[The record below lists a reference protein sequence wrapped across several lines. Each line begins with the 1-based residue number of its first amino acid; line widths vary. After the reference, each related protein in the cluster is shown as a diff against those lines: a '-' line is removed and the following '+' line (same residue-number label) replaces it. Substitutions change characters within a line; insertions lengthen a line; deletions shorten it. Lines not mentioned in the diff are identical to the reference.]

1 MSMPTQMCGPPSEG
15 GMEESISPE
24 RPEPQPM
31 SRIRDGGSRA
41 RSSRA
46 RWVISDWMVLMR
58 EEVVYLRDSES
69 L

>member
-1 MSMPTQMCGPPSEG
+1 ML
-15 GMEESISPE
+15 ESISPE

-31 SRIRDGGSRA
+31 SRTRDGDVRERRERA
-41 RSSRA
+41 RC
-46 RWVISDWMVLMR
+46 VMLDWMFWMR

>member
-1 MSMPTQMCGPPSEG
+1 MSIPIQVCGPPSSSG
-15 GMEESISPE
+15 TEERISPE

-31 SRIRDGGSRA
+31 SRIRDGEVRSRRERA
-41 RSSRA
+41 RL
-46 RWVISDWMVLMR
+46 VMEDWMVWIR

>member
-1 MSMPTQMCGPPSEG
+1 MSMPTQMCGPPSDGSTLER
-15 GMEESISPE
+15 ISPE

-31 SRIRDGGSRA
+31 SRIKEGAGSERSERA
-41 RSSRA
+41 RC
-46 RWVISDWMVLMR
+46 VIVDWMFWIR